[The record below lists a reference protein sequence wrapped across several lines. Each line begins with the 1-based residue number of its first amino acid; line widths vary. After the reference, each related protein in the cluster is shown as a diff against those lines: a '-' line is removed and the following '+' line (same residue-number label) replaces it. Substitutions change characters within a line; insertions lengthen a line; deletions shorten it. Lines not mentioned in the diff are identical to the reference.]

1 MSNRSV
7 SRRRARRAGLLA
19 TLVAALLTPA
29 GTIIA
34 GSATAALALG
44 AIMTGKHH
52 DVPSKTDPREP
63 APIALHAPASHGGAP
78 GIALEPPG
86 EMLQVSLHDAAPG
99 GLPQGMPLALTAP
112 PQTGSASG
120 GPSGMPRAGKAG
132 PHGPGPDMAG
142 PIIPPGPS
150 IHPTPGPG
158 SPSHPPARI
167 PGETDTPKPSA
178 DNGQQLPK
186 NAGHVP
192 SEPDEKADSSPG
204 DEPPVVAG
212 PSRTEKQAQNEEE
225 QDNPDVKN
233 DQNPDRTPPSPGKD
247 PLLPVG
253 TLPDTSGPGDTL
265 PDSALPGDPSAQ
277 QTAAVPEPSVIGLLL
292 LGAAALFASRRRRP
306 AGQRA

>member
-44 AIMTGKHH
+44 AIMAGKHH
-52 DVPSKTDPREP
+52 DAPSKTDPHGP
-63 APIALHAPASHGGAP
+63 APIALHAPAPHGGAP

-99 GLPQGMPLALTAP
+99 GLPQGMPLVLTAP
-112 PQTGSASG
+112 PQTGSGSG

-142 PIIPPGPS
+142 PIGPGGPGNPPGFGPS
-150 IHPTPGPG
+150 G
-158 SPSHPPARI
+158 PSHPPAGKDDI
-167 PGETDTPKPSA
+167 DTSKPPIGKAPPDDDKKQTKKEEEKET
-178 DNGQQLPK
+178 QK
-186 NAGHVP
+186 NNP
-192 SEPDEKADSSPG
+192 
-204 DEPPVVAG
+204 DEPP
-212 PSRTEKQAQNEEE
+212 
-225 QDNPDVKN
+225 DD
-233 DQNPDRTPPSPGKD
+233 TPQTKSDKEGSPGPDNAPPPPNKD

-253 TLPDTSGPGDTL
+253 TLPDTSGPGETL
-265 PDSALPGDPSAQ
+265 SDGALPGDPSAQ

-306 AGQRA
+306 ASGRRA